1 MSVLQRSAGVVL
13 NANINVAT
21 ARELCADTGTSSQQ
35 ASVITP
41 GASGYDVIRLLNA
54 TLDAQFAA
62 ATLGSPFLLGTDD
75 IYFTPLQ
82 YPEPTA
88 GL

>member
-1 MSVLQRSAGVVL
+1 MPVLQRSTGTTL

-21 ARELCADTGTSSQQ
+21 AREMCADANQNANQ
-35 ASVITP
+35 ATVITP
-41 GASGYDVIRLLNA
+41 GVTGFDVIRLLNA

-62 ATLGSPFLLGTDD
+62 ATLGNPFLLGVDD
-75 IYFTPLQ
+75 IYFTPMQ

>member
-1 MSVLQRSAGVVL
+1 MPILQRSTGVVL

-21 ARELCADTGTSSQQ
+21 ARELCSDANAGQNQ
-35 ASVITP
+35 ATVITP
-41 GASGYDVIRLLNA
+41 GVTGFDVVRLLNP

-62 ATLGSPFLLGTDD
+62 ATLQNPVLLGVDD
-75 IYFTPLQ
+75 IYFTPMQ
-82 YPEPTA
+82 YPEPAA